1 MTMTTTKTTLLI
13 SEQFDTAADL
23 CERGWTQGPF
33 AVDDLGKPTFPS
45 GPNACK
51 WCMYGAMIRVTNGDI
66 DDAENFYMD
75 QFYDEEI
82 RFTLIGYNEHADCTQ
97 EKAVTRLR
105 EAAERAR
112 KAGK

>member
-1 MTMTTTKTTLLI
+1 MNATGTTLLI
-13 SEQFDTAADL
+13 SEQFDAAADL

-33 AVDDLGKPTFPS
+33 AVEENGKPTSAS
-45 GPNACK
+45 GTNACK
-51 WCMYGAMIRVTNGDI
+51 WCMYGAMIRVTSGNLE
-66 DDAENFYMD
+66 DAEQFYMD
-75 QFYDEEI
+75 NFYDEEI
-82 RFTLIGYNEHADCTQ
+82 RFTLVAYNEHADCTQ